1 MRRRVEYGRRDFMWP
16 NMARKLA
23 DALGVDPEELFS

>member
-1 MRRRVEYGRRDFMWP
+1 MEHRRRDFIRPM
-16 NMARKLA
+16 MARKLT

>member
-1 MRRRVEYGRRDFMWP
+1 MEHGRRDFIWP
-16 NMARKLA
+16 KMTKKLA

>member
-1 MRRRVEYGRRDFMWP
+1 MRRRLEHGRRDFIWP
-16 NMARKLA
+16 KMAKKLA